1 VEGCAEGDRID
12 VRSGPARSGPPENT
26 VVKHLLENG
35 YDVRT
40 VQEYG
45 ALKRLYEDHLR
56 VVFSIARHGSSQ
68 SGRSNKNS
76 IQPAVTS
83 TVDLNDVFVGIG
95 ISMIS
100 AENSLR
106 FG

>member
-1 VEGCAEGDRID
+1 MKERLRPLFAENAVSRKDRRIT
-12 VRSGPARSGPPENT
+12 P

-40 VQEYG
+40 LQEYG
-45 ALKRLYEDHLR
+45 ALKRLYEDHLW
-56 VVFSIARHGSSQ
+56 VVFSNARHGSSQ
-68 SGRSNKNS
+68 SGPSNKNS
-76 IQPAVTS
+76 RQPAVTS

-106 FG
+106 FV

>member
-1 VEGCAEGDRID
+1 MEGCAEGDRID
-12 VRSGPARSGPPENT
+12 VRSGTARSGPPENT
-26 VVKHLLENG
+26 VVKHLLEMDMMSG
-35 YDVRT
+35 RYR
-40 VQEYG
+40 YG

-56 VVFSIARHGSSQ
+56 VVCSIARHGSSQ
-68 SGRSNKNS
+68 SARSNKNS

-83 TVDLNDVFVGIG
+83 TVDLNDVFVGIA

-106 FG
+106 LG